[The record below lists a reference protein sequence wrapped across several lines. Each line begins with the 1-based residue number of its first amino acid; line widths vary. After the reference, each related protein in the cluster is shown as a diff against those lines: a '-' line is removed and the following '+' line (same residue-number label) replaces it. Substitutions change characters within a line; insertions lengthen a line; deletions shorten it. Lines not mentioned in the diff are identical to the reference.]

1 VSSRHEYYRSTGK
14 RIELPKIMGVVDDAV
29 SEREG
34 RGPRA
39 AKFERRA
46 TTLMQVGGGESALCC
61 FFTGVFSVI

>member
-1 VSSRHEYYRSTGK
+1 
-14 RIELPKIMGVVDDAV
+14 MGVVDDAV
-29 SEREG
+29 AEREG

-61 FFTGVFSVI
+61 FFYGGLFRNMSDLTQFIIRHVDISKY